1 MHFFNSA
8 REHWILF
15 ILEIQCK
22 GCMMMM
28 NGRELSIISISI
40 FGGAFITADN
50 LAEYTNMIL
59 VYSVYNIYTPTC
71 FPRPSGFFV
80 VGMQITVAF
89 FTSSADP
96 DRFFCP
102 NKNSPISILFNEEN
116 IYSKMCIIIT
126 F

>member
-8 REHWILF
+8 REHWKLF
-15 ILEIQCK
+15 ILGIECK

-59 VYSVYNIYTPTC
+59 VYSVYNIYIEVDE
-71 FPRPSGFFV
+71 FKELSQDSF
-80 VGMQITVAF
+80 M
-89 FTSSADP
+89 
-96 DRFFCP
+96 
-102 NKNSPISILFNEEN
+102 SIF
-116 IYSKMCIIIT
+116 I
-126 F
+126 